1 MKTKLLPDD
10 SWAFPKETPA
20 EQAARRR
27 KLHAILKKGTGLKPG
42 ELKNAIRPGYLETYR
57 AMVTMASRKG
67 RDGRKEVS
75 VRCEVGGRGV
85 KKIYRCIS

>member
-20 EQAARRR
+20 EKAARLR
-27 KLHAILKKGTGLKPG
+27 KLKRILKKGLGLKPG

-57 AMVTMASRKG
+57 AMEDPAPYGRRRSR
-67 RDGRKEVS
+67 R
-75 VRCEVGGRGV
+75 
-85 KKIYRCIS
+85 